1 MRLDATAGNP
11 VNGLC
16 PVVADGGDGTA
27 DLAIDALAMPH
38 GPSCHI
44 DHRDRQTGRDLLLW
58 LDLSATAPL
67 VLAPSRR
74 PLS

>member
-38 GPSCHI
+38 GPSCRTG
-44 DHRDRQTGRDLLLW
+44 HRDRQTGRDLLLW
-58 LDLSATAPL
+58 LDLPATAPL
-67 VLAPSRR
+67 VLMLSRR
-74 PLS
+74 QLT

>member
-1 MRLDATAGNP
+1 M
-11 VNGLC
+11 
-16 PVVADGGDGTA
+16 GGDGTA
-27 DLAIDALAMPH
+27 NVTIDKVAQPQDPA
-38 GPSCHI
+38 CHI